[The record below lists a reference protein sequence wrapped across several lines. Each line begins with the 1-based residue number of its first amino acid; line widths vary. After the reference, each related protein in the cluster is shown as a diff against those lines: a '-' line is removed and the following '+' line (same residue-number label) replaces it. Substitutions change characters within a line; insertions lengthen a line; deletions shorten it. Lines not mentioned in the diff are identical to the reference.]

1 MVDFQSRD
9 RRTRGRDDEDDAADE
24 DDVTETP
31 SDEDSTGEES
41 TDPEPDEGTT
51 DDETSASPS
60 RSAGVAVVTVADDRT
75 VDSDPA
81 GDAVVEALD
90 GHELVTRELL
100 GRSHDT
106 VQGAVD
112 ALVGRGDVDAV
123 VTVGA
128 TGVDDEDVT
137 IEAVHPLFEKAMPGF
152 GELFRRRYHESVG
165 TDVIATRAT
174 AGIADGT
181 PVFCLPGS
189 AEAARLGTS
198 EIVAEQV
205 GRLGEPGDDPT
216 A

>member
-24 DDVTETP
+24 DEETETTA
-31 SDEDSTGEES
+31 DESATDSGPNEA
-41 TDPEPDEGTT
+41 TT
-51 DDETSASPS
+51 DDETPASS
-60 RSAGVAVVTVADDRT
+60 HSTGVAVVTVSDDRT
-75 VDSDPA
+75 VDSDPV

-100 GRSHDT
+100 GRNHDS

-123 VTVGA
+123 VTAGG
-128 TGVDDEDVT
+128 TGVGSKDVT
-137 IEAVHPLFEKAMPGF
+137 IEAVHPLFEKALPGF

-189 AEAARLGTS
+189 VEAARLGTA

-205 GRLGEPGDDPT
+205 GRLCEAGDDSP